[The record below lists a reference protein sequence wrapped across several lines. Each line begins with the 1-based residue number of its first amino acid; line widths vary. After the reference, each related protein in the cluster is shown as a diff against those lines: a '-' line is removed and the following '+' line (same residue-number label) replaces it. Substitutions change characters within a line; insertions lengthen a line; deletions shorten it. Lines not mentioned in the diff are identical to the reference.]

1 MQFVINLALGTLLLA
16 TVVNCDDV
24 VATSGVAAVPAAL
37 PVAPPPPPP
46 PPVPPLGGLFPGL
59 GAGFN
64 KHLDISGGL
73 GAGILPF
80 LGGLGGFGGPPPP
93 PLEGVDPGLFGAA
106 PPPPPP
112 GGYGPGYGPF
122 GTLGPSYIPNT
133 WLGSAL
139 GAKGDLLFPL
149 VIFIF
154 FFVGVWTVVQFL
166 LGLIVPLIAAKVAL
180 FKGGTRFRRDV
191 AADPDTLASTV
202 NENNTA
208 DIWDAIEKGKQ
219 AYESS

>member
-1 MQFVINLALGTLLLA
+1 MQFVSNLALSILA
-16 TVVNCDDV
+16 LTTVVNCDDV
-24 VATSGVAAVPAAL
+24 VVNSAAAAAPAIP
-37 PVAPPPPPP
+37 PVAVPPPPA
-46 PPVPPLGGLFPGL
+46 PPLGGLFPGL
-59 GAGFN
+59 GAGAGFN

-73 GAGILPF
+73 GAGLLPF
-80 LGGLGGFGGPPPP
+80 LGGLGGFGGVPPPVV
-93 PLEGVDPGLFGAA
+93 EGGDPGLFGAG
-106 PPPPPP
+106 PPPPP
-112 GGYGPGYGPF
+112 GGFGPF

-180 FKGGTRFRRDV
+180 FKGSKFRRDT
-191 AADPDTLASTV
+191 DEDMDSQETMM
-202 NENNTA
+202 NQNTA
-208 DIWDAIEKGKQ
+208 DILTAIDNGVNSYEKD
-219 AYESS
+219 